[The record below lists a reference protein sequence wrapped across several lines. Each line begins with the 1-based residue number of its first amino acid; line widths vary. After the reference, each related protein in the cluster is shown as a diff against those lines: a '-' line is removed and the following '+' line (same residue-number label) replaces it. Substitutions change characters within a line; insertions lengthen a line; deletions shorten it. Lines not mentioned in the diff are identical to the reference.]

1 MADDGAQA
9 ERQRLPTFR
18 NLPSYRLHLLS
29 ALSER
34 HSESVYNRLYDLKLI
49 ECRIIGI
56 TGGHGEAA
64 FRTICQEAY
73 LEKSYASRLI
83 NRLVERGL
91 LLKVDNADDMRSINV
106 ALTEEGRRVHAAM
119 HTTAVELNDLWTAV
133 LTPQEKDMLLPLIE
147 RLTDRV
153 MAMAQNPEL
162 RQEHPGKRTVSP
174 ADGASTAA
182 APERA
187 VALPEPVARQLYDLL
202 GAALGVGGA
211 GDHRGKSV
219 RRPRSER

>member
-1 MADDGAQA
+1 MADEAAQA
-9 ERQRLPTFR
+9 ERQQLPTFR

-29 ALSER
+29 AMSER

-64 FRTICQEAY
+64 FRTICHEAD

-91 LLKVDNADDMRSINV
+91 LVKVDNADDMRSINV
-106 ALTEEGRRVHAAM
+106 ALTEEGRRIHAAM

-133 LTPQEKDMLLPLIE
+133 LTPQEKGMLLPLIE
-147 RLTDRV
+147 RLTDRI
-153 MAMAQNPEL
+153 MAMAQDPEL
-162 RQEHPGKRTVSP
+162 RQEHPGTRIARAGDAV
-174 ADGASTAA
+174 
-182 APERA
+182 PEPVTPESA

-202 GAALGVGGA
+202 GAALGVGP
-211 GDHRGKSV
+211 RGKSA
-219 RRPRSER
+219 RRPRSGRE